1 MCDATPNKNSIVI
14 VGKVQGFLV
23 KGIETKLNE
32 NSLRNQ
38 YVNLNIKE
46 ISAVEEYADLF
57 ILNLSDMDEDDPE
70 PVVYLKDIV
79 DEKDKKIVII
89 GEPQDV
95 EWGLKMIPSANIL
108 KSFER
113 PFDIEKLVKEV
124 GKFME
129 SLAEGRRKKRILI
142 VDDDITYMRT
152 VYGWLKEYYQVG
164 MASTGVQAISY
175 LTKNEVDLILLDY
188 QMPVANGPQ
197 IMTMLKN
204 ETTIDDIP
212 VMFLTGQGDRES
224 VMSVMDLK
232 PVDYLLKTI
241 DKPHLHEK
249 IDDFFLKEK
258 IEKMKK

>member
-1 MCDATPNKNSIVI
+1 MSDNAPNKSNIVI

-23 KGIETKLNE
+23 KGIESKLNE

-38 YVNLNIKE
+38 YVDLTIKNIAE
-46 ISAVEEYADLF
+46 IEEYADLF
-57 ILNLSDMDEDDPE
+57 ILNLSDMDEEEHE
-70 PVVYLKDIV
+70 PVVYLKDIA
-79 DEKDKKIVII
+79 DEKDKKIIII

-95 EWGLKMIPSANIL
+95 EWGLKMIPADNII

-113 PFDIEKLVKEV
+113 PFDIEDLVKEV
-124 GKFME
+124 SRFMD
-129 SLAEGRRKKRILI
+129 SIAEGKRKKRILI

-164 MASTGVQAISY
+164 MASSGVQAISY
-175 LTKNEVDLILLDY
+175 LTKNKVDLILLDY
-188 QMPVANGPQ
+188 QMPVVNGPQ
-197 IMTMLKN
+197 ILTMLKS

-212 VMFLTGQGDRES
+212 VMFLTGQDDRES

-241 DKPHLHEK
+241 DKAHLHEK

>member
-1 MCDATPNKNSIVI
+1 MSDNAPNKSNIVI

-23 KGIETKLNE
+23 KGIESKLNE

-38 YVNLNIKE
+38 YVDLTIKNIAE
-46 ISAVEEYADLF
+46 VEEYADLF
-57 ILNLSDMDEDDPE
+57 ILNLSDMDEEEHE
-70 PVVYLKDIV
+70 PVVYLKDIA
-79 DEKDKKIVII
+79 DEKDKKIIII

-95 EWGLKMIPSANIL
+95 EWGLKMIPADSIV

-113 PFDIEKLVKEV
+113 PFDIEDLVKEV
-124 GKFME
+124 SRFMD
-129 SLAEGRRKKRILI
+129 SVAEGKRKKRILI

-164 MASTGVQAISY
+164 MASSGVQAISY
-175 LTKNEVDLILLDY
+175 LTKNKVDLILLDY
-188 QMPVANGPQ
+188 QMPVVNGPQ
-197 IMTMLKN
+197 IMEMLKSK
-204 ETTIDDIP
+204 TTIDDIP
-212 VMFLTGQGDRES
+212 VMFLTGKDDRES

-241 DKPHLHEK
+241 DKAHLHEK

>member
-1 MCDATPNKNSIVI
+1 MSDNAPNKSNIVI

-23 KGIETKLNE
+23 KGIESKLNE

-38 YVNLNIKE
+38 YVDLTIKNIAE
-46 ISAVEEYADLF
+46 VEEYADLF
-57 ILNLSDMDEDDPE
+57 ILNLSDMDEEEHE
-70 PVVYLKDIV
+70 PVVYLKDIA
-79 DEKDKKIVII
+79 DEKDKKIIII

-95 EWGLKMIPSANIL
+95 EWGFKMIPADSII
-108 KSFER
+108 KSFLR
-113 PFDIEKLVKEV
+113 PFDIEDLVKEV
-124 GKFME
+124 SRFMD
-129 SLAEGRRKKRILI
+129 SIAEGKRKKRILI

-164 MASTGVQAISY
+164 MASSGVQAISY
-175 LTKNEVDLILLDY
+175 LTKNKVDLILLDY
-188 QMPVANGPQ
+188 QMPVVNGPQ
-197 IMTMLKN
+197 ILTMLKS

-212 VMFLTGQGDRES
+212 VMFLTGKDDRES

-241 DKPHLHEK
+241 DKAHLHEK

>member
-1 MCDATPNKNSIVI
+1 MSDNAPNKSNIVI

-23 KGIETKLNE
+23 KGIESKLNE

-38 YVNLNIKE
+38 YVDLTIKNIAE
-46 ISAVEEYADLF
+46 VEEYADLF
-57 ILNLSDMDEDDPE
+57 ILNLSDMDEEEHE
-70 PVVYLKDIV
+70 PVVYLKDIA
-79 DEKDKKIVII
+79 DEKDKKIIII
-89 GEPQDV
+89 GEPQNV
-95 EWGLKMIPSANIL
+95 EWSLKMIPADNII

-113 PFDIEKLVKEV
+113 PFDIEDLVKEV
-124 GKFME
+124 SRFMD
-129 SLAEGRRKKRILI
+129 SIAEGKRKKRILI

-164 MASTGVQAISY
+164 MASSGVQAISY
-175 LTKNEVDLILLDY
+175 LTKNKVDLILLDY
-188 QMPVANGPQ
+188 QMPVVNGPQ
-197 IMTMLKN
+197 ILTMLKS

-212 VMFLTGQGDRES
+212 VMFLTGKDDRES

-241 DKPHLHEK
+241 DKAHLHEK

>member
-1 MCDATPNKNSIVI
+1 MSDNAPNKSNIVI
-14 VGKVQGFLV
+14 VGKVQGCLV
-23 KGIETKLNE
+23 KGIESKLNE

-38 YVNLNIKE
+38 YVDLTIKNIAE
-46 ISAVEEYADLF
+46 VEEYADLF
-57 ILNLSDMDEDDPE
+57 ILNLSDMDEEEHE
-70 PVVYLKDIV
+70 PVVYLKDIA
-79 DEKDKKIVII
+79 DEKDKKIIII
-89 GEPQDV
+89 GEPQNV
-95 EWGLKMIPSANIL
+95 EWGLKMIPADNII

-113 PFDIEKLVKEV
+113 PFDIEDLVKEV
-124 GKFME
+124 SRFMD
-129 SLAEGRRKKRILI
+129 SIAEGKRKKRILI

-164 MASTGVQAISY
+164 MASSGVQAISY
-175 LTKNEVDLILLDY
+175 LTKNKVDLILLDY
-188 QMPVANGPQ
+188 QMPVVNGPQ
-197 IMTMLKN
+197 IMSMLKS

-212 VMFLTGQGDRES
+212 VMFLTGKDDRES

-241 DKPHLHEK
+241 DKAHLHEK

>member
-1 MCDATPNKNSIVI
+1 MSDNAPNKSNIVI

-38 YVNLNIKE
+38 YVDLTIKNIAE
-46 ISAVEEYADLF
+46 VEEYADLF
-57 ILNLSDMDEDDPE
+57 ILNLSDMDEEEHE
-70 PVVYLKDIV
+70 PVVYLKDIA
-79 DEKDKKIVII
+79 DEKDKKIIII

-95 EWGLKMIPSANIL
+95 EWGLKMIPADNII

-113 PFDIEKLVKEV
+113 PFDIEDLVKEV
-124 GKFME
+124 SRFMD
-129 SLAEGRRKKRILI
+129 SVAEGKRKKRILI

-164 MASTGVQAISY
+164 MASSGVQAISY
-175 LTKNEVDLILLDY
+175 LTKNKVDLILLDY
-188 QMPVANGPQ
+188 QMPVVNGPQ
-197 IMTMLKN
+197 IMEMLKS

-212 VMFLTGQGDRES
+212 VMFLTGKDDRES

-241 DKPHLHEK
+241 DKAHLHEK

>member
-1 MCDATPNKNSIVI
+1 MGESTPNKSNIVI
-14 VGKVQGFLV
+14 VSKVQGFLV
-23 KGIETKLNE
+23 KGIEDKLNE
-32 NSLRNQ
+32 CGLRNQ

-46 ISAVEEYADLF
+46 IAQVEEYADLY
-57 ILNLSDMDEDDPE
+57 ILNLSDVDEDDPE

-79 DEKDKKIVII
+79 DERDNKIIII

-95 EWGLKMIPSANIL
+95 EWGLKMIPAGNIV

-124 GKFME
+124 EKYMD
-129 SLAEGRRKKRILI
+129 SVARGRRKKRILI

-164 MASTGVQAISY
+164 MASSGVQAISY
-175 LTKNEVDLILLDY
+175 LTKNKVDLILLDY
-188 QMPVANGPQ
+188 QMPVVNGPQ
-197 IMTMLKN
+197 IMTMLKS

-212 VMFLTGQGDRES
+212 VMFLTGQDDRES

-249 IDDFFLKEK
+249 IDDFFLKDK
-258 IEKMKK
+258 IEKMKR

>member
-1 MCDATPNKNSIVI
+1 MSDNAPNKSNIVI

-23 KGIETKLNE
+23 KGIESKLNE

-38 YVNLNIKE
+38 YVDLTIKNIAE
-46 ISAVEEYADLF
+46 VEEYADLF
-57 ILNLSDMDEDDPE
+57 ILNLSDMDEEEHE
-70 PVVYLKDIV
+70 PVVYLKDIA
-79 DEKDKKIVII
+79 DEKDKKIIII
-89 GEPQDV
+89 GEPQNV
-95 EWGLKMIPSANIL
+95 EWGLKMIPADNRV

-113 PFDIEKLVKEV
+113 PFDIEDLVKEV
-124 GKFME
+124 SRFMD
-129 SLAEGRRKKRILI
+129 SIAEGKRKKRILI

-164 MASTGVQAISY
+164 MASSGVQAISY
-175 LTKNEVDLILLDY
+175 LTKNKVDLILLDY
-188 QMPVANGPQ
+188 QMPVVNGPQ
-197 IMTMLKN
+197 IMSMLKS

-212 VMFLTGQGDRES
+212 VMFLTGKDDRES

-241 DKPHLHEK
+241 DKAHLHEK